1 MYKKNRR
8 CYQFEQNFEIVRWNK
23 EINRTTKKQSFKQ
36 VHVQNKKHQKKNA
49 KHMQNQKY
57 PKKKKKKKKN
67 CRPSWPFAGFSNYFK
82 KKHSCG
88 RVLLAQQ

>member
-36 VHVQNKKHQKKNA
+36 VHVQNKKHQKN
-49 KHMQNQKY
+49 
-57 PKKKKKKKKN
+57 PKKKKKKKKELQAKLAI
-67 CRPSWPFAGFSNYFK
+67 CWLQQ
-82 KKHSCG
+82 
-88 RVLLAQQ
+88 LL